1 MKMSYRDRMI
11 LLIVIVI
18 ALILVGIF
26 LIVKP
31 TTTKIS
37 ENKATLST
45 VEAEQDR
52 INGIIEQIPKLEE
65 AIKSEY
71 NESKTFAENF
81 TDSRATYE
89 ADQFIQEYFNNNSVK
104 IVNLTANESVA
115 EPIEFYSYAPNVV
128 TYPLL
133 EAADLNG
140 DIAIE
145 TAEKLKTSTVLTG
158 LEAQEVEMYSLEIQ
172 FNGKKDNIFKLIDDL
187 KSVDKNI
194 IITDLSIDDYT
205 FGENATEASEKGF
218 SNGTMIVKFYVLE
231 TISEPNLG

>member
-11 LLIVIVI
+11 FLIVIVI

-45 VEAEQDR
+45 VQAEQDR

-71 NESKTFAENF
+71 NESKVFAENF

-89 ADQFIQEYFNNNSVK
+89 ADQFVQEYFNNNSVN
-104 IVNLTANESVA
+104 ILSLTANEAVA

-172 FNGKKDNIFKLIDDL
+172 FNGKKDNILKLIDDL

-194 IITDLSIDDYT
+194 IITDLNIDDYT
-205 FGENATEASEKGF
+205 FGENATEANLKGF
-218 SNGTMIVKFYVLE
+218 SNGTMIIKFYVLE

>member
-31 TTTKIS
+31 TTTKIA
-37 ENKATLST
+37 ENRVTLST

-81 TDSRATYE
+81 TESRATYE
-89 ADQFIQEYFNNNSVK
+89 AEQFIQEYFNNNSVK
-104 IVNLTANESVA
+104 MVSLTANESVA

-172 FNGKKDNIFKLIDDL
+172 FNGKKDNILKLIDDL

-205 FGENATEASEKGF
+205 FGENATETSEKGF

>member
-31 TTTKIS
+31 TTTKIT

-81 TDSRATYE
+81 TERRATYE
-89 ADQFIQEYFNNNSVK
+89 AEQFIQEYFNNNSVK
-104 IVNLTANESVA
+104 MVSLTANESVA

-172 FNGKKDNIFKLIDDL
+172 FNGKKDNILKLIDDL

-205 FGENATEASEKGF
+205 FGENATETSEKGF